1 MLYETKTTLT
11 VERQTESTNIFAM
24 GTTIT
29 TPNLIHKP
37 HVHIHDIIP
46 APPISNGY
54 NDLLIQTAQACPK
67 NYEVFFIPKASG
79 GLREITAPNEE
90 LKKQQTDLLHWLSAL
105 LTPPH
110 PAVHSYL
117 PEHSA
122 LTEMQAHQNNN
133 SRWFLKCDIKD
144 FFPSISPELIKNQLM
159 KQYSFATNA
168 KAADFL
174 TLLDILAYYA
184 GGLPQGAPTSP
195 FLSNFALYEFDHKL
209 TTALEEIDNQELS

>member
-67 NYEVFFIPKASG
+67 NYEAFFIPKASG

-90 LKKQQTDLLHWLSAL
+90 LKKQQTDLLHWLRDRKS
-105 LTPPH
+105 
-110 PAVHSYL
+110 VV
-117 PEHSA
+117 
-122 LTEMQAHQNNN
+122 
-133 SRWFLKCDIKD
+133 
-144 FFPSISPELIKNQLM
+144 
-159 KQYSFATNA
+159 
-168 KAADFL
+168 
-174 TLLDILAYYA
+174 
-184 GGLPQGAPTSP
+184 
-195 FLSNFALYEFDHKL
+195 
-209 TTALEEIDNQELS
+209 